1 METRLYEPPVE
12 DAIAIILE
20 YLSNLG
26 LGFWY
31 SYAVLA
37 VHIHRHNDY
46 VGMVCLPNVLGG
58 DTTKV
63 KVVRFSYRASRIDL
77 LQHEE
82 ARNTRRLTP
91 LTCTTLTA
99 CPT

>member
-58 DTTKV
+58 
-63 KVVRFSYRASRIDL
+63 SHL
-77 LQHEE
+77 
-82 ARNTRRLTP
+82 
-91 LTCTTLTA
+91 
-99 CPT
+99 